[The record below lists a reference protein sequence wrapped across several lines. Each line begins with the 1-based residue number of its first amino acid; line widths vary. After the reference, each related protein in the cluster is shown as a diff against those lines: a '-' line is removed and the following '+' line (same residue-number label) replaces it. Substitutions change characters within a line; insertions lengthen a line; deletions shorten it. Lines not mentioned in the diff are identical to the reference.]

1 MDMFKTTAKIAKG
14 GALTLDN
21 LPFTEGMEVKVTVER
36 LPDGYVQM
44 ELDPDDLSRPAL
56 HNPNKGTVI
65 WYHDPFKPAIAE
77 EEWEMLAGGNPS
89 EPPKPDFTTDQGN
102 RH

>member
-36 LPDGYVQM
+36 LPNGYVQM

-56 HNPNKGTVI
+56 HNPNKGTVLK
-65 WYHDPFKPAIAE
+65 YERPFDSAFTDE
-77 EEWEMLAGGNPS
+77 ELDMLDNGVP
-89 EPPKPDFTTDQGN
+89 F
-102 RH
+102 

>member
-56 HNPNKGTVI
+56 HNPNKGTVLK
-65 WYHDPFKPAIAE
+65 YERPFDSAFTDE
-77 EEWEMLAGGNPS
+77 ELDMLDNGVP
-89 EPPKPDFTTDQGN
+89 F
-102 RH
+102 